1 MRPVSA
7 IGLRQGFAPCLF
19 GFDTGLDFLLGS
31 GGLSLA
37 LIMTGSVVYLFIAAS
52 KGIEISH
59 LSADTKSH
67 KGGRQPPRV
76 GTQLQWESRA

>member
-1 MRPVSA
+1 MRPVSG
-7 IGLRQGFAPCLF
+7 IRLGKGFAPCLF
-19 GFDTGLDFLLGS
+19 GFHACLDFLLGS
-31 GGLSLA
+31 RGLSLA

-67 KGGRQPPRV
+67 KGGRQPRRV